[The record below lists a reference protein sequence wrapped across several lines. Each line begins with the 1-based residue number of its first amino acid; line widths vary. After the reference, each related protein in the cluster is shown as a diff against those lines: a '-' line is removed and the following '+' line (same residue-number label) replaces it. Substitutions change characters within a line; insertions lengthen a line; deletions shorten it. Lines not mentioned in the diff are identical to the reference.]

1 MSEITQSVTLTDLT
15 FGEAMAFK
23 AIAHELKL
31 AKEKH
36 PKWINGLPVQ
46 TLVVIEEA
54 GEIAKA
60 VVDYEMLG
68 GNDRWHHISEEV
80 AQTGAMCVRM
90 WSNI

>member
-1 MSEITQSVTLTDLT
+1 MKTQSITLDGLT

-36 PKWINGLPVQ
+36 PKWIKGLPVQ

-60 VVDYEMLG
+60 VVDYNMVG
-68 GNDRWHHISEEV
+68 GSENFHHISKEV

-90 WSNI
+90 WSNL

>member
-1 MSEITQSVTLTDLT
+1 MKTESITLTDLT

-23 AIAHELKL
+23 AIAEELRKAKL
-31 AKEKH
+31 KH
-36 PKWINGLPVQ
+36 PKWIKGLPVQ

-60 VVDYEMLG
+60 VVDYNMIG
-68 GNDRWHHISEEV
+68 GSDRFHHISEEI

-90 WSNI
+90 FSEL

>member
-1 MSEITQSVTLTDLT
+1 METITLTDLT
-15 FGEAMAFK
+15 LGEAMAFK

-36 PKWINGLPVQ
+36 PKWISGLPVQ
-46 TLVVIEEA
+46 ALVVIEEA
-54 GEIAKA
+54 GEVAKA
-60 VVDYEMLG
+60 VVDYNILG
-68 GNDRWHHISEEV
+68 GSERFHHISEEV